1 VAKGLLYPELTFGG
15 TFFTNYSSVA
25 TNNTY
30 INTTDFVSKDYVV
43 VNGSQSPVI
52 YKQDN
57 FSTNKI
63 GYKDQLNNNISN
75 SFGFSLTVP
84 IFNALSQRNRVKQA
98 RLTYQNTVLAES
110 TTKIQLNQD
119 IERAYINMNT
129 AADRYKTI
137 LTQVDAFGESFRA
150 AGVRFQQGVGT
161 SIDYL
166 ITKNSLDRSNINLI
180 IAKYDYVLRTKI
192 LDYYQG
198 RPLF

>member
-1 VAKGLLYPELTFGG
+1 
-15 TFFTNYSSVA
+15 
-25 TNNTY
+25 
-30 INTTDFVSKDYVV
+30 
-43 VNGSQSPVI
+43 
-52 YKQDN
+52 
-57 FSTNKI
+57 
-63 GYKDQLNNNISN
+63 LNNNISN

-98 RLTYQNTVLAES
+98 RLTYQNTVLTES

-137 LTQVDAFGESFRA
+137 LTQVDAFDESFRA